1 MNISGNTNTTGA
13 GIVDEAAWK
22 ATLTIFV
29 LTFVFGSTG
38 NLLVLLVVAKK
49 HSRTIN
55 DTFIVHLAISDL
67 IFILLCLPVF
77 IYMQVSDFLGSLVY
91 CKIIWPMMT
100 VSFCAGIFTVTLMAA
115 HRCKVILRPF
125 DSTLET
131 RQLVLGFGAI
141 WVLSFLVALPLII
154 VARVDRPS
162 GACHEDWPTN
172 DHKRA
177 YTAVLA
183 GLQYFVPLIII
194 AVAYIRIAGELFLT
208 KRRRSFTSPART
220 VEETRKQEN
229 KKIAKIL
236 ATIVVSFAVCMLP
249 THVAWLL
256 VDFGGKSE
264 QDTALF
270 IFKFSDLLAVFH
282 SCLNPVIYGTV
293 TRQFRQ
299 DYLRYLSFLF
309 CCNKTTYLPKTCQKC
324 CCVRM
329 IDHKRQSAGYNTCTR
344 SEHTAKDP
352 LEMDYLGTIQSTNL
366 I

>member
-1 MNISGNTNTTGA
+1 MNGSFNNNTTG
-13 GIVDEAAWK
+13 GIVDEATRK

-38 NLLVLLVVAKK
+38 NLLVILVVAKK
-49 HSRTIN
+49 HTRTIN

-67 IFILLCLPVF
+67 ILILLCLPVF

-91 CKIIWPMMT
+91 CKIIWPLMT

-115 HRCKVILRPF
+115 HRCKAILRPF

-141 WVLSFLVALPLII
+141 WVLSFLLALPLII
-154 VARVDRPS
+154 VARVGPS

-172 DHKRA
+172 DYKRA

-194 AVAYIRIAGELFLT
+194 AVAYIRIGGELFLS
-208 KRRRSFTSPART
+208 KRRSSFTSPART
-220 VEETRKQEN
+220 AEEARKEEN

-256 VDFGGKSE
+256 VDFGSQSE
-264 QDTALF
+264 QDTAQV

-309 CCNKTTYLPKTCQKC
+309 CCKKTTYLPKMCQKG

-329 IDHKRQSAGYNTCTR
+329 IDHKRQRAEYNTCIR
-344 SEHTAKDP
+344 SEHTAKDL
-352 LEMDYLGTIQSTNL
+352 LEMNYL
-366 I
+366 